1 MPPTAP
7 QLSPDDLDR
16 EAAALHDSDAWQ
28 RIVEEWTAA
37 VPAATPSASPA
48 LTPTA
53 SPIPIPALTV
63 SPAPAPAVSPAPL
76 PLPPVPG
83 PPPARVPVLAPPPAP
98 GEDADPEAWRRLL
111 TVPVDR
117 LVADALGTLPPP
129 PPVER
134 RLPGRIGAVLPDR
147 LHAWRRI
154 GSPELRP
161 SVHLGYA
168 RLVLTEWGWQN
179 TPYRLRDARGA
190 RCVCGA
196 LLAAHRLGYGGG
208 ATMNEAAAWIMTEL
222 RSRGWHELIGPWNRA
237 PGRTAGDAV
246 ALLDA
251 TIRRAALA
259 GR

>member
-1 MPPTAP
+1 MPPTVP
-7 QLSPDDLDR
+7 PLSPDALDR
-16 EAAALHDSDAWQ
+16 EAAALHDSAVWQ

-37 VPAATPSASPA
+37 PPAATPALPAALAPA
-48 LTPTA
+48 L
-53 SPIPIPALTV
+53 PA
-63 SPAPAPAVSPAPL
+63 APAAP

-83 PPPARVPVLAPPPAP
+83 PSPARVPGLAPPP
-98 GEDADPEAWRRLL
+98 GEGVGPEAWRRLL

-117 LVADALGTLPPP
+117 LVTDALGALPPP

-237 PGRTAGDAV
+237 PGRTADDAV